1 MSMLPNSLKSVIQ
14 PGIGCKQ
21 YGSMFSNA
29 VNVVSVKCLLG
40 NFPFVSLQVIICYL
54 KLQDRTMVIKPG
66 S

>member
-1 MSMLPNSLKSVIQ
+1 MLPNSLKSVIQ
-14 PGIGCKQ
+14 PGLGYKQ

-54 KLQDRTMVIKPG
+54 KLQERTMVIRPG
-66 S
+66 